1 MFASRARTVMSLV
14 EESPRWSNPLD
25 SNRGHLIL
33 PQARPPAAPPPPAA
47 QAGDQQAVWAGQAGW
62 IYDRTTE
69 PVF

>member
-33 PQARPPAAPPPPAA
+33 PQARTPERK
-47 QAGDQQAVWAGQAGW
+47 QKFSHQGFD
-62 IYDRTTE
+62 
-69 PVF
+69 